1 MPPPKT
7 IIVDPTRILVSI
19 HDVVQAWISGIEA
32 ELATTPLYLRVVL
45 DRELASARSGW
56 ITYDLPTFS
65 GRNDLTE
72 SEKQI
77 WRRAARQLVGDEL
90 LERNGRRIRL
100 TTKGRARVK
109 ELLAI

>member
-45 DRELASARSGW
+45 DRELASARSGCGNRHANG
-56 ITYDLPTFS
+56 THP
-65 GRNDLTE
+65 LTG
-72 SEKQI
+72 I
-77 WRRAARQLVGDEL
+77 GA
-90 LERNGRRIRL
+90 
-100 TTKGRARVK
+100 
-109 ELLAI
+109 